1 MSCLKTT
8 APLQAV
14 SKNRSI
20 CLPRGLGLTANG
32 IGICPHR
39 WPRRG
44 ANPVRWGIK
53 KGLAIS
59 RKSLFRNQNFGGQYK
74 FRTCDPCSV
83 NEGIDDF
90 NGRLWTSFRSVAIE
104 YRPPISKTVSERFTH
119 FLHTNEIS
127 MATKIDT
134 VTARE
139 KLKPNAN
146 PYWHRIAKGAHLGY
160 RKLTAASAGSWYI
173 RTTDENTGAYVRRS
187 LGDLSDL
194 PNHQRFDAAL
204 KAAQDSLTHLNN
216 GGNNEAIT
224 VGQACDRL
232 VNWYRNAN
240 REKAAVD
247 AEGRFKR
254 WVHSN
259 KRFADT
265 PLLKLTSGMLEDW
278 RTKLAKTPAMHQ
290 NKSVVSEKP
299 RAASSLNREMAV
311 LKTALNLALEDGYAT
326 SNHAWSSKL
335 KPIKDATGR
344 RDCYLDIAQRRSL
357 IEHAPPDL
365 ATLLRVMSLLP
376 LRPGAVAALTASSFD
391 NRLGVIVVGKDKA
404 SGDRRITLP
413 ASTAA
418 FFAKLSQDKPPSA
431 PLCARANGTA
441 WNKDS
446 WKYPFKDAVIAAN
459 LPRSATAY
467 ALRHSTITDL
477 LTGEAK
483 LDTMTVAVLS
493 GTSISMIEKHYGH
506 LLHDRAAKGLASLAL

>member
-1 MSCLKTT
+1 
-8 APLQAV
+8 
-14 SKNRSI
+14 
-20 CLPRGLGLTANG
+20 
-32 IGICPHR
+32 
-39 WPRRG
+39 
-44 ANPVRWGIK
+44 
-53 KGLAIS
+53 
-59 RKSLFRNQNFGGQYK
+59 
-74 FRTCDPCSV
+74 
-83 NEGIDDF
+83 
-90 NGRLWTSFRSVAIE
+90 
-104 YRPPISKTVSERFTH
+104 
-119 FLHTNEIS
+119 

-134 VTARE
+134 VTARD

-146 PYWHRIAKGAHLGY
+146 PYWHRVAKGVHLGY
-160 RKLTAASAGSWYI
+160 RKLTTASVGSWYV
-173 RTTDENTGAYVRRS
+173 RTTNESTGAYERHS
-187 LGDLSDL
+187 LGDFSDL

-204 KAAQDSLTHLNN
+204 KATQNRLTHFDN
-216 GGNNEAIT
+216 GGNKEAIT
-224 VGQACDRL
+224 VGQACDLL
-232 VNWYRNAN
+232 VKWYRNAN

-254 WVHSN
+254 WIHSN

-265 PLLKLTSGMLEDW
+265 PLLKLTSDTVANW
-278 RTKLAKTPAMHQ
+278 RTTLAKTPAMHQ
-290 NKSVVSEKP
+290 NKSVVSARP

-326 SNHAWSSKL
+326 SSHAWSSKL

-365 ATLLRVMSLLP
+365 AILLRVMSLLP
-376 LRPGAVAALTASSFD
+376 LRPGAIAALTASNFD
-391 NRLGVIVVGKDKA
+391 ERLGVIAIGKDKA
-404 SGDRRITLP
+404 GKDRKITLP

-418 FFAKLSQDKPPSA
+418 FFATLSQNKLPSA
-431 PLCARANGTA
+431 PLCARANGIA

-459 LPRSATAY
+459 LPLSATAY

-483 LDTMTVAVLS
+483 LDTMTVALLS

-506 LLHDRAAKGLASLAL
+506 LLHDRAAKGLATLAL